1 MAIALQKVVKVTWN
15 IIMYSEK
22 LKIYSRSMLSVKMLL
37 RGDTLLEVF
46 NQGTNVIIA
55 MFQ

>member
-1 MAIALQKVVKVTWN
+1 
-15 IIMYSEK
+15 MYSEK

-37 RGDTLLEVF
+37 RGDILLEVF

-55 MFQ
+55 VSIS

>member
-1 MAIALQKVVKVTWN
+1 
-15 IIMYSEK
+15 MYSEK

-37 RGDTLLEVF
+37 RGDILLEVF
-46 NQGTNVIIA
+46 NQGTDVIIA